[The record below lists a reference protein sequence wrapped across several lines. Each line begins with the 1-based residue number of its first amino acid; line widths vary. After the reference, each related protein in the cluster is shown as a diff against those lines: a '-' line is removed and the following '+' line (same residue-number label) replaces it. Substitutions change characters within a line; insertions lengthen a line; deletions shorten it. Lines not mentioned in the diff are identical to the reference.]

1 MKPIK
6 VKFEN
11 GVFKPIE
18 ETDDIEEGAIG
29 KVYVEE
35 KHSTRSSDFFGL
47 WKDRKE
53 IKDGLSYVKELRS
66 KRRY

>member
-6 VKFEN
+6 VKFEK

-18 ETDDIEEGAIG
+18 ETDEIEEGTIG

-35 KHSTRSSDFFGL
+35 NPSVRSTEFFGL
-47 WKDRKE
+47 WKNRKE

-66 KRRY
+66 KSRY